1 MTVPLSGNPLHREG
15 SYNDPAGSRALK
27 FLTVYMEC
35 VRSLALGRAYDTET
49 KSPGHL
55 CLH

>member
-1 MTVPLSGNPLHREG
+1 MTLPGVGREI
-15 SYNDPAGSRALK
+15 SNS
-27 FLTVYMEC
+27 YMEC

-55 CLH
+55 FFYLSGRGDVVLKN